1 MTNGYEMSNG
11 MKVNFEGTVTPA
23 KYATGSWYV
32 EGVGDEIK
40 LIAEQDVMIPG
51 TYSTSRANPFD
62 SEGFDRSPFS
72 TASAYADAHDYI
84 VQNRSA
90 TSRSPYSRYNK
101 WFPQSV
107 LENIATIL
115 DEPSRHNPNR

>member
-62 SEGFDRSPFS
+62 LKDLTVVLLVLPVLMQMHMITLYKIDQRQVEVHGQDIINGF
-72 TASAYADAHDYI
+72 I
-84 VQNRSA
+84 KVCL
-90 TSRSPYSRYNK
+90 K
-101 WFPQSV
+101 
-107 LENIATIL
+107 IL
-115 DEPSRHNPNR
+115 QQYLTNQQT